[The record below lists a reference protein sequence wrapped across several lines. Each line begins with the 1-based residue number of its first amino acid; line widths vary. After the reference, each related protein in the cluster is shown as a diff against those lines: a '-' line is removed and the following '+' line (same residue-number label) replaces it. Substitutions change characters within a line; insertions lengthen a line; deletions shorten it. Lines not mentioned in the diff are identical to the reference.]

1 MDSEFAKI
9 YQYNELNLQV
19 VTPSLTEHNWLEEF
33 FCPHFKVVDRA
44 IPEYRIFFKEDTAY
58 YNKLLSQ
65 KEQSKNELVNCFLL
79 DNRAIQLPRFNIS
92 EHKSVIFDDNFQVF
106 YLINEDKSEIH
117 LWTVTNN
124 FRARIALMRV
134 IRELTMNYLMG
145 EGSLIIHGSAFVS
158 DRKAIITVGNKGAGK
173 TTFLLHNLQAEK
185 HQYLSNDRLFIS
197 KTNEE
202 YLVKGIPT
210 IAAILPS
217 TLEILPNIK
226 SRLDSSFFQTKFTI
240 EEAKKSCKPPQTSK
254 NGKIGITPAQLC
266 QITDTVP
273 ISEAKAWA
281 IIFPK
286 ITNQQGGMQFKK
298 LSEKEAEG
306 IFAQAIFGGYAWHDK
321 KNAFN
326 LRSNQIKPDKIT
338 LKKNWQDLIQK
349 VNCYQCELGT
359 EAYLNYDR
367 SSDFIKILEETN

>member
-1 MDSEFAKI
+1 MNSKFAKI
-9 YQYNELNLQV
+9 YQYNELNVQV

-44 IPEYRIFFKEDTAY
+44 IPDYRIYFKEDTTY

-79 DNRAIQLPRFNIS
+79 DNRAIRLPRFKIT
-92 EHKSVIFDDNFQVF
+92 EHKSVIFDDNFRVF
-106 YLINEDKSEIH
+106 YLIDADKLEIY
-117 LWTVTNN
+117 LWTIDNN

-134 IRELTMNYLMG
+134 IRELTMNYLIG
-145 EGSLIIHGSAFVS
+145 KPSLIIHGSAFVS

-173 TTFLLHNLQAEK
+173 TTFLLHNLQTEK

-197 KTNEE
+197 QTNEE
-202 YLVKGIPT
+202 YLVQGIPT

-226 SRLDSSFFQTKFTI
+226 SRLDTSFFQTKFTI
-240 EEAKKSCKPPQTSK
+240 EEAKKSRKPPQTSK
-254 NGKIGITPAQLC
+254 NGKIGLTPAQLC

-286 ITNQQGGMQFKK
+286 ITNQQGGMKFKK
-298 LSEKEAEG
+298 LSEKDAEG
-306 IFAQAIFGGYAWHDK
+306 MFDRAIFGGYTWHDK
-321 KNAFN
+321 HNAFN
-326 LRSNQIKPDKIT
+326 LRSNQIKPDKTT
-338 LKKNWQDLIQK
+338 LKKYWKDSIEK

-359 EAYLNYDR
+359 EAYLNPDCC
-367 SSDFIKILEETN
+367 SDFIKILE